1 MELQGGK
8 PKTIPVAIPKVI
20 AYIYKNLKDI
30 CDSVLCIYHKWLCTL
45 FRCASLWDRALSPI
59 NISLILCLGG
69 PLFLSVTSS
78 PSQASERRWFQLG
91 QFPQHTGGCFPALV
105 HRCPQWGG
113 VRHPRV
119 VQLIWSKPSITT
131 WFCGSRVCFSM
142 SVLHTQSLKL
152 KQILYWLHDGWW
164 CFLRSYKPLAPLQT
178 LGVLVCSQAA
188 RLELRW
194 ACGSTAPCLASA
206 RNATGGSSTC
216 FNGLVKEPVCRDA
229 FIFIPCQSA
238 DNFFLFSRVLVSK
251 IVACGLP
258 LRHHSLIPSPSWYF
272 FGHVS
277 PISYMLGSGLCQT
290 FVSAFCFLIFQLL
303 FLAFVPI

>member
-1 MELQGGK
+1 MMFSQELQ
-8 PKTIPVAIPKVI
+8 T
-20 AYIYKNLKDI
+20 
-30 CDSVLCIYHKWLCTL
+30 
-45 FRCASLWDRALSPI
+45 F
-59 NISLILCLGG
+59 
-69 PLFLSVTSS
+69 S
-78 PSQASERRWFQLG
+78 PS
-91 QFPQHTGGCFPALV
+91 PN
-105 HRCPQWGG
+105 
-113 VRHPRV
+113 
-119 VQLIWSKPSITT
+119 K
-131 WFCGSRVCFSM
+131 
-142 SVLHTQSLKL
+142 
-152 KQILYWLHDGWW
+152 
-164 CFLRSYKPLAPLQT
+164 
-178 LGVLVCSQAA
+178 GVLVCSQAA

-238 DNFFLFSRVLVSK
+238 DNFFLFSCVLFSK
-251 IVACGLP
+251 IEACGLP

-290 FVSAFCFLIFQLL
+290 FMSAFCFLIFQLL